1 MRFVLGVYSEL
12 RDTARAVSLENVEI
26 VRRGIEPFNQ
36 HFETR
41 DVDLSSFARD
51 VTVDNLAATFD
62 AAVYHGHDGLR
73 EWLSLHRGMWKH
85 QRTEPKEFLPVGM
98 DQVVVPIRIVSIGRD
113 DVETVAHAVLV
124 MTVRERKIAY
134 IKGYQSKAEALEA
147 VGLSEQ
153 DAHADS

>member
-1 MRFVLGVYSEL
+1 MSQE
-12 RDTARAVSLENVEI
+12 TVEI
-26 VRRGIEPFNQ
+26 VRRGIEPFNR
-36 HFETR
+36 HFKARE
-41 DVDLSSFARD
+41 VDLSSFARD

-85 QRTEPKEFLPVGM
+85 QRTEPEEFIPVGK

-124 MTVRERKIAY
+124 MTVRDRKIAY
-134 IKGYQSKAEALEA
+134 VKGYQSKAEALKA